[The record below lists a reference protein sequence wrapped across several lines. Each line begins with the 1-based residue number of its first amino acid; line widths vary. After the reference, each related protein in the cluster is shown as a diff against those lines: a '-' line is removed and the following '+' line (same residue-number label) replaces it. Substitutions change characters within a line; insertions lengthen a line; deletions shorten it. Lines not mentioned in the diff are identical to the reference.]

1 MDSYQQLK
9 SILSES
15 KRIVVF
21 TGAGISVPSGIP
33 DFRSANGI
41 YSKATHQTL
50 SPEEIIS
57 HHFFLEHPDEF
68 FEFYGKNLIYPDAKP
83 NAAHYYF
90 ANLEHVSAIVT
101 QNIDNLH
108 QEAGSKTVYELHG
121 SVKRNYCMK
130 CHQFYPLEKI
140 NPCRPNYCSCG
151 GLIKPDVV
159 LYEEP
164 LNESVVYQAVDAI
177 RQADCL
183 IVVGTSLVV
192 YPAASYLT
200 YFKGKHL
207 ILINRSK
214 TSYDGMAELVFNEDV
229 TQVVQKLQK

>member
-1 MDSYQQLK
+1 M
-9 SILSES
+9 
-15 KRIVVF
+15 
-21 TGAGISVPSGIP
+21 
-33 DFRSANGI
+33 
-41 YSKATHQTL
+41 
-50 SPEEIIS
+50 
-57 HHFFLEHPDEF
+57 
-68 FEFYGKNLIYPDAKP
+68 
-83 NAAHYYF
+83 
-90 ANLEHVSAIVT
+90 
-101 QNIDNLH
+101 
-108 QEAGSKTVYELHG
+108 
-121 SVKRNYCMK
+121 
-130 CHQFYPLEKI
+130 
-140 NPCRPNYCSCG
+140 PNYCSCG

-214 TSYDGMAELVFNEDV
+214 TSYDGMAELVFNEDI